1 MPLQT
6 TYGPMSQKLFHHC
19 HGVMLCCIYMVPT
32 PSPYT
37 KEAIKVASY
46 ASVDHELIDKLYV
59 GMEGNA

>member
-6 TYGPMSQKLFHHC
+6 IYGPMSQKLSWSD
-19 HGVMLCCIYMVPT
+19 VMLYSMVST

-46 ASVDHELIDKLYV
+46 ASVEHELIDKLYV